1 MKVVITGGMG
11 QLGKDCRAVLEKKMR
26 VISLG
31 SKDLDITRV
40 EAVQQLMA
48 DAKPD
53 ILLNCAAFTRV
64 DDCESQKERAWQVNA
79 EGPGN
84 LAVAS
89 KATGAK
95 LIHISSD
102 YVFDGKKPVPE
113 SYTEEDVT
121 NPVSFYGKSKR
132 AGEMA
137 VIEGTDHYVIL
148 RTAWL
153 YGVGGGNF
161 LKTILRLALTDS
173 KRTLRV
179 VNDQFGSPTWTHTLA
194 RQIEKLIDTDGR
206 GIYHGTAEGYCTWYE
221 LALRFLEKM
230 EVPHAIVPCT
240 TVDYP
245 TPATRPMNSIL
256 ENRMLNAAGLNLM
269 NPWQADLAEFV
280 SSFKDRL
287 TQEASDR

>member
-11 QLGKDCRAVLEKKMR
+11 QLGEDCRAVLEKKMQ
-26 VISLG
+26 VVSLA
-31 SKDLDITRV
+31 STDLDITRV
-40 EAVQQLMA
+40 EAVHQLMT

-89 KATGAK
+89 KATGTK

-113 SYTEEDVT
+113 SYTEEDLT

-132 AGEMA
+132 AGETA
-137 VIEGTDHYVIL
+137 VIEESDHYIIL

-153 YGVGGGNF
+153 YGIGGGNF

-179 VNDQFGSPTWTHTLA
+179 VNDQFGSPTWSYTLA

-206 GIYHGTAEGYCTWYE
+206 GIYHATAEGYCTWYE
-221 LALRFLEKM
+221 LAVRFLEKM
-230 EVPHAIVPCT
+230 GVPHAVVPCT

-269 NPWQADLAEFV
+269 NPWEADLAEFV
-280 SSFKDRL
+280 SIFKERL
-287 TQEASDR
+287 IQEASKE

>member
-1 MKVVITGGMG
+1 MKVVITGGTG
-11 QLGKDCRAVLEKKMR
+11 QLGEDCRTVLEKKMR

-31 SKDLDITRV
+31 SKDLDITRI
-40 EAVQQLMA
+40 EAVHQLMA

-79 EGPGN
+79 VGPGN
-84 LAVAS
+84 LAIAS
-89 KATGAK
+89 KSTGTK

-113 SYTEEDVT
+113 PYTEEDLT
-121 NPVSFYGKSKR
+121 NPASFYGKSKR
-132 AGEMA
+132 AGETA
-137 VIEGTDHYVIL
+137 VIEGTDHYMIL

-153 YGVGGGNF
+153 YGMGGGNF
-161 LKTILRLALTDS
+161 LKTILRVALTDS

-179 VNDQFGSPTWTHTLA
+179 VNDQFGSPTWTYRLA

-206 GIYHGTAEGYCTWYE
+206 GIYHATAEGYCTWYE
-221 LALRFLEKM
+221 LAARFLEKM
-230 EVPHAIVPCT
+230 GVPNAVVPCT
-240 TVDYP
+240 TTDYP

-256 ENRMLNAAGLNLM
+256 ENRMLNRAGLNLM
-269 NPWQADLAEFV
+269 THWEEALAEFV
-280 SSFKDRL
+280 SIFKDRL
-287 TQEASDR
+287 IQEGSER